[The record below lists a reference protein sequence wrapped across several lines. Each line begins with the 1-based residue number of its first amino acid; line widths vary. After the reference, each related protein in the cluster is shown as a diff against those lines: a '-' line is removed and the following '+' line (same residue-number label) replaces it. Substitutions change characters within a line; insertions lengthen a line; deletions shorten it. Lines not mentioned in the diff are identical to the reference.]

1 MYDII
6 QKRDYCMGVSFLL
19 ILCVLFW
26 SGNFI
31 IGRYVAFDIDPLQL
45 AMFRWLG
52 ASILILPILLK
63 SYSKILHNIKKHF
76 LILNTLAILGITI
89 FNTFLYIGLQ
99 YTTSTNALL
108 INSFVPVL
116 ILVLSYLILKI
127 DINKKQF
134 TGIVLSTF
142 GVIFLISK
150 AKLSNL
156 LNLHINIGD
165 FWVIGSSFAWALY
178 SVLVRF
184 KPKDLNDFEFFTT
197 IVYIGLFWLALVYF
211 GMGYSLINDIV
222 LVKTYYR
229 VFIYISLF
237 TSVLSYYFWH
247 QGIKQLGANKTGQF
261 THLMPIF
268 GAILAYIFLGETLSF
283 YHLIGALF
291 IATGIYLSLFSPTHR

>member
-1 MYDII
+1 MS
-6 QKRDYCMGVSFLL
+6 VSFLL
-19 ILCVLFW
+19 VLCVLFW

-45 AMFRWLG
+45 AMFRWMG
-52 ASILILPILLK
+52 AAILTLPILIK
-63 SYSKILHNIKKHF
+63 NYSKIIHNIKTNF
-76 LILNTLAILGITI
+76 LILNILSILGITI

-99 YTTSTNALL
+99 YTPATNALL
-108 INSFVPVL
+108 INSFVPIL
-116 ILVLSYLILKI
+116 ILVLSYFILKI
-127 DINKKQF
+127 DIQIRQF
-134 TGIVLSTF
+134 IGIILSTF

-150 AKLSNL
+150 GQL
-156 LNLHINIGD
+156 LNLLSLEINIGD

-197 IVYIGLFWLALVYF
+197 IVYIGLFWLGLIYF
-211 GMGYSLINDIV
+211 GMGYSLINDMV
-222 LVKTYYR
+222 LVKTYYG

-247 QGIKQLGANKTGQF
+247 QGIKHLGANKTGQF

-283 YHLIGALF
+283 YHLVGALF
-291 IATGIYLSLFSPTHR
+291 IGSGIYLSLFSPTHK